1 MADRNRDGGTA
12 TLPGAGARTPSDI
25 PAPGWKE
32 VALRVKDEIKADRMI
47 LLAAGVAFYALL
59 GIFPALLAAI
69 TIWGLFAD
77 PQQIQDTVA
86 GMADVVPEEAMQL
99 IEEQMTSIAATSS
112 GALGF
117 AAIVSV
123 LGALWAA
130 SSGVKGLMNAVGAAY
145 NEPEERGFLKERG
158 TALGLTLGAILLGLT
173 SVALIAI
180 VPAAINLLGFEG
192 TLATVVLWARWPV
205 LLVFVAVGLSVLY
218 RLAPDREDPRW
229 QWVSWGAG
237 IATAIWLLA
246 SVGFSVYVQNF
257 GNYDETYGTLGS
269 VIVLMMW
276 LFVSA
281 IAILLGAEINSELER
296 QSVRDTT
303 TGQPLPRGSRGAYAA
318 DSVPGDGRA
327 PAPGASPGTPPDPA
341 RAGTRRG
348 SSGQHAPART
358 PSKPTPR
365 TAATATNLVTAEPGR
380 SVPTTLEPSA
390 GAEREDLRRGVAIAV
405 SIATLAAAWR
415 FLGRAD

>member
-1 MADRNRDGGTA
+1 MSDDGKRGGPATRPGVTA
-12 TLPGAGARTPSDI
+12 QTPTDIPGAG
-25 PAPGWKE
+25 WKQ

-59 GIFPALLAAI
+59 GIFPALIAAI

-77 PQQIQDTVA
+77 PEQIQETVA
-86 GMADVVPEEAMQL
+86 GMPDVVPGEAMQL
-99 IEEQMTSIAATSS
+99 IEEQMTSIAATSG

-117 AAIVSV
+117 TAVVSV

-130 SSGVKGLMNAVGAAY
+130 STGVKGLMNAVGAAY
-145 NEPEERGFLKERG
+145 NEPEERGFVQERG
-158 TALGLTLGAILLGLT
+158 TALLLTFGAILLGLT

-180 VPAAINLLGFEG
+180 APAVINLLGLEG
-192 TLATVVLWARWPV
+192 TFATVVLWVRWPA
-205 LLVFVAVGLSVLY
+205 LLVMVAVGLSVLY
-218 RLAPDREDPRW
+218 RFAPDREDARW

-246 SVGFSVYVQNF
+246 SIGFSVFVENF

-281 IAILLGAEINSELER
+281 IAILLGAEINAELER
-296 QSVRDTT
+296 QSRYDTT
-303 TGQPLPRGSRGAYAA
+303 TGRPQPMGSRGAYVA
-318 DSVPGDGRA
+318 DTIPGDGQA
-327 PAPGASPGTPPDPA
+327 PSPGASPGTPPDPRPGGRGAAMAGA
-341 RAGTRRG
+341 RARV
-348 SSGQHAPART
+348 SSP
-358 PSKPTPR
+358 PTPR
-365 TAATATNLVTAEPGR
+365 TVAAGTNVVDAQPGR
-380 SVPTTLEPSA
+380 AVPVGMDRSA

-405 SIATLAAAWR
+405 SIATVAAAWR
-415 FLGRAD
+415 FLGRTD